1 MRWAIGRGKAAAT
14 VVAAAA
20 ALWASGAVMTGCGDD
35 GVVLPSNI
43 NTLKFRSISIAPN
56 LKAEAPVDKV
66 KPLNGMQ
73 GAPLPIV
80 PGDPS
85 LKTAYWGRL
94 AGTQEQ
100 DGAHV
105 GMVRVGSDTTCGIS
119 LESIFP
125 NGTADPSK
133 PANYNFATLDTH
145 IGAVKE
151 LNTATV
157 LWQAAFRPGTG
168 GVCDATSLG
177 KQQGSVIPPGAQG
190 ELWAQVAANTLRHL
204 NGGASWDPA
213 GNNFN
218 VRYVEFMDDPTER
231 LGYTDDALP
240 GLFSIYKRFAEL
252 AKAAFPDDPTEGP
265 VVRLGGISFTLRSLD
280 DLSYTVAADK
290 HGILRFIDFCA
301 DNGVP
306 LDFLSFR
313 TRTRQPHE
321 AYAIAAELR
330 RYLNTHPADAAG
342 RLERTELIAA
352 SVEFDRDNPELL
364 ARGILAEPVL
374 ESTYLGAF
382 QAATRIFMQEIPV
395 HQMIAGRGPRVFQ
408 DLATH
413 AGVDPAS
420 VANLI
425 VDSLYFDAA
434 GRAQPAFMSLFPFR
448 QVAGHRRVSVTSGA
462 DGEGMAIMASHDA
475 SSDRVLHVIVANANV
490 LTGAGGLNADITYD
504 LRLENF
510 VPATVPIVQYKLA
523 VLDRNAVGVDSFHF
537 SETGVLETIRS
548 PTQTSTA
555 QVSFVH
561 QMAVPSVHYI
571 QFLR

>member
-1 MRWAIGRGKAAAT
+1 MTGGMGRAGA
-14 VVAAAA
+14 AAAA
-20 ALWASGAVMTGCGDD
+20 ALLGWAALAAGCGDD
-35 GVVLPSNI
+35 GVLLPSNI

-56 LKAEAPVDKV
+56 AKAEAPVDRV
-66 KPLNGMQ
+66 MPLNGML
-73 GAPLPIV
+73 GAPVPLV
-80 PGDPS
+80 PGDAS

-94 AGTQEQ
+94 TGSPEA
-100 DGAHV
+100 DGAHI
-105 GMVRVGSDTTCGIS
+105 GMVRVGSDTTCGVS

-125 NGTADPSK
+125 NATADPSK
-133 PANYNFATLDTH
+133 PASYDFATLDAH
-145 IGAVKE
+145 IQSIKE

-168 GVCDATSLG
+168 GVCDATSRG
-177 KQQGSVIPPGAQG
+177 RQQGGVVPPGAQG

-204 NGGASWDPA
+204 NGGATWDPS
-213 GNNFN
+213 GKSFN

-231 LGYTDDALP
+231 LGYADDGLA
-240 GLFSIYKRFAEL
+240 GLFSIYKRFADL
-252 AKAAFPDDPTEGP
+252 AKAAFPDDPTDGP
-265 VVRLGGISFTLRSLD
+265 RVRLGGISFTLRSVD
-280 DLSYTVAADK
+280 DLSFTVAADK
-290 HGILRFIDFCA
+290 HGLLRFIDFCA
-301 DNGVP
+301 ENGVP
-306 LDFLSFR
+306 LDFVSFR

-321 AYAIAAELR
+321 AFAIAAELR
-330 RYLNTHPADAAG
+330 RYLDTHPADAAG
-342 RLERTELIAA
+342 RLKGTELIAA

-382 QAATRIFMQEIPV
+382 QAAARIFMQEVPV
-395 HQMIAGRGPRVFQ
+395 NQMIAGRGPRVFQ

-413 AGVDPAS
+413 GGVDPS
-420 VANLI
+420 TVADLI
-425 VDSLYFDAA
+425 VDSLYFDAD
-434 GRAQPAFMSLFPFR
+434 GRAQPAFMALFPFR
-448 QVAGHRRVSVTSGA
+448 QVSGHRRVSVTSGA
-462 DGEGMAIMASHDA
+462 DGEGMAILASHDA

-548 PTQTSTA
+548 PQQTTTA

>member
-1 MRWAIGRGKAAAT
+1 MTGKMGRAVAT
-14 VVAAAA
+14 VAMTALGWA
-20 ALWASGAVMTGCGDD
+20 ALATLTAGCGDD
-35 GVVLPSNI
+35 GVVLPANI
-43 NTLKFRSISIAPN
+43 NTLKFRSIAIAPN
-56 LKAEAPVDKV
+56 VKAEAPVDRV
-66 KPLNGMQ
+66 MALNGMQ
-73 GAPLPIV
+73 GAPLPVV
-80 PGDPS
+80 PGDAS

-94 AGTQEQ
+94 TGSPEA
-100 DGAHV
+100 DGAHI
-105 GMVRVGSDTTCGIS
+105 GMVRIGSDTTCGVS

-125 NGTADPSK
+125 NGAADPAK
-133 PANYNFATLDTH
+133 PASYDFAVLDTQ
-145 IGAVKE
+145 IEAVKE

-168 GVCDATSLG
+168 GVCNATSG
-177 KQQGSVIPPGAQG
+177 GRQTGGVIPPGAKG
-190 ELWAQVAANTLRHL
+190 EQWAQVAANTLRHL
-204 NGGASWDPA
+204 NGGATWDPA
-213 GNNFN
+213 GKSFN

-231 LGYTDDALP
+231 MGTTDDALP
-240 GLFSIYKRFAEL
+240 GLFSIYKRFADL
-252 AKAAFPDDPTEGP
+252 VKSSFPDDPTDGP
-265 VVRLGGISFTLRSLD
+265 RVRIGGISFTLRSVD

-301 DNGVP
+301 ENGVP

-330 RYLNTHPADAAG
+330 RYLDTQPSDSAG
-342 RLERTELIAA
+342 RLKRTELIAA

-382 QAATRIFMQEIPV
+382 QAAARIFMQEVPV
-395 HQMIAGRGPRVFQ
+395 NHMIAGRGPRVFQ

-413 AGVDPAS
+413 SGVDPS
-420 VANLI
+420 TVADLI
-425 VDSLYFDAA
+425 VDSLYFDAD
-434 GRAQPAFMSLFPFR
+434 GRPQPAFMTLFPFR
-448 QVAGHRRVSVTSGA
+448 QVSGHRRVKVTIGA
-462 DGEGMAIMASHDA
+462 DGEGMAILASHDI

-523 VLDRNAVGVDSFHF
+523 VLDRNAVGIDSFHF

-548 PTQTSTA
+548 PQQTTTA